1 MAAALALA
9 RATEIGVSGA
19 STLRFT
25 GGISGTENLTKTGVG
40 LLRIDGTNSLTGTTR
55 VAGGELK
62 VNGSLAGSAV
72 TVESGA
78 SLGGSGTVGAIS
90 GAGAVG
96 PGNSPGILTA
106 PSVDPSSGL
115 SFHFEFTSLNP
126 VYSDATGS
134 LNDVLRLTDT
144 TKPFTELLTADNVI
158 NIYFNVDVFKAGQV
172 YTGGFFTDAQI
183 EFLEQI
189 SGASYNYYVKDAAGE
204 FVYNDEKYASLDE
217 PWDIELS
224 TITQSA
230 DFADGEVEGRVMKL
244 EVVPEPST
252 YALLMLGVV
261 ALGFHFW
268 HRRRPV
274 NSLLE

>member
-1 MAAALALA
+1 M
-9 RATEIGVSGA
+9 
-19 STLRFT
+19 
-25 GGISGTENLTKTGVG
+25 
-40 LLRIDGTNSLTGTTR
+40 
-55 VAGGELK
+55 
-62 VNGSLAGSAV
+62 
-72 TVESGA
+72 
-78 SLGGSGTVGAIS
+78 
-90 GAGAVG
+90 
-96 PGNSPGILTA
+96 
-106 PSVDPSSGL
+106 
-115 SFHFEFTSLNP
+115 
-126 VYSDATGS
+126 
-134 LNDVLRLTDT
+134 LRLTDT